1 MKFMLDTNTVS
12 YLFRNEDNVVS
23 NLQNHSPHDIVI
35 SSITEAE
42 LLYGIAKNP
51 QAKLV
56 EVVEYFLKTTHVL
69 PWDRNAAECYGRLKA
84 SIMKQGRSISE
95 LDLLIVSH
103 ALALDLTLVTSDKGL
118 LQLRDLPEFS
128 INLVNWRD

>member
-23 NLQNHSPHDIVI
+23 NLQKHSPHDIVI
-35 SSITEAE
+35 SSVTEAE
-42 LLYGIAKNP
+42 LLMGSKIPN
-51 QAKLV
+51 KLV
-56 EVVEYFLKTTHVL
+56 EVVECFLKTAHVL

-95 LDLLIVSH
+95 LNLLIVSH
-103 ALALDLTLVTSDKGL
+103 ALALDLTLITSDNGL
-118 LQLRDLPEFS
+118 LQLRDLHKFS

>member
-23 NLQNHSPHDIVI
+23 NLQKHSPHDIVI
-35 SSITEAE
+35 SSVTEAE
-42 LLYGIAKNP
+42 LLYGIAQNP

-56 EVVEYFLKTTHVL
+56 EVVECFLKTAHVL
-69 PWDRNAAECYGRLKA
+69 PWDHNAAECYGRLKA

-103 ALALDLTLVTSDKGL
+103 ALALDLTFVTSDNGL
-118 LQLRDLPEFS
+118 LQLRDLHKFS